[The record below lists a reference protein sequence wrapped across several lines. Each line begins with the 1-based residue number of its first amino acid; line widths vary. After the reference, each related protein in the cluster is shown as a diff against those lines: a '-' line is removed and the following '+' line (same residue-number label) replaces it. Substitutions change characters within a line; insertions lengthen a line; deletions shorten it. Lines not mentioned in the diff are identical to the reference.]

1 MADLKE
7 LNEIN
12 FDQEVLTGEQPVL
25 VDFWSP
31 QCAPCRMMTPVLEE
45 LAAENAGSA
54 KIVKVNVNDNMNIAM
69 KYGANMLPTFIL
81 FKGGEPVSRLIGAQA
96 KNVLQESIDGAKVA

>member
-7 LNEIN
+7 LNEFN
-12 FDQEVLTGEQPVL
+12 FDQEVLEGDQPVL

-31 QCAPCRMMTPVLEE
+31 QCAPCRMMLPVLEE
-45 LAAENAGSA
+45 LAEENAGSA
-54 KIVKVNVNDNMNIAM
+54 KVVKVNVNDNMSLAM

-81 FKGGEPVSRLIGAQA
+81 FKGGEPSSRLIGAQA
-96 KNVLQESIDGAKVA
+96 KNILQEAIDGAKAA